1 MKIHRSLTI
10 YQALIILMISW
21 TYTLMV
27 NDFNFD
33 DSLYKIYATRGI
45 PFTLIIQVIAEYGK
59 EKKQDR
65 ATKSSQNHDQRTGE
79 A

>member
-1 MKIHRSLTI
+1 
-10 YQALIILMISW
+10 
-21 TYTLMV
+21 MV

-65 ATKSSQNHDQRTGE
+65 ATKSSQDHDQRTGE

>member
-1 MKIHRSLTI
+1 MKIHRSLTL

-33 DSLYKIYATRGI
+33 DSLYKIYTTRGI
-45 PFTLIIQVIAEYGK
+45 PFTLIILVIAEYGK

-65 ATKSSQNHDQRTGE
+65 ATKSSQDDDQRI
-79 A
+79 